1 MAYLGDYIGNLL
13 AEITIARMQGDLETV
28 RIAELYATH
37 PLLRTMP
44 VPHVRI
50 PDIELDLPV
59 LVGGVDEAKPGEPPR
74 GGIPSRD
81 LRSKFEEILSA
92 HLEATKVSMPQDA
105 RAKLSIAL
113 EKRLASRRLPLEVAV
128 GSNQLADE
136 LAELASKAIADGK
149 PGGEAE
155 QLSAAEHAQQ
165 LGGAARLAFL
175 ELRKSPPR
183 VRVLVSSAEIR
194 EAGTA
199 ENVTRIRLKIS
210 EQGVEWASVESEGKR
225 RDQLVP
231 E

>member
-1 MAYLGDYIGNLL
+1 MAYLGDYLGNLL

-59 LVGGVDEAKPGEPPR
+59 LVGGVDEPKPGEPPR
-74 GGIPSRD
+74 GGAPSRE
-81 LRSKFEEILSA
+81 LRSKFEDVLSA
-92 HLEATKVSMPQDA
+92 HLVATKVALPKDA
-105 RAKLSIAL
+105 REKLSAAL
-113 EKRLASRRLPLEVAV
+113 EKRLAVRRLPLEVAV
-128 GSNQLADE
+128 GSHQLADE
-136 LAELASKAIADGK
+136 LAELASKAIAEGK
-149 PGGEAE
+149 PEGESE
-155 QLSAAEHAQQ
+155 KLSPAEHAQQ
-165 LGGAARLAFL
+165 LSAAARLAFL
-175 ELRKSPPR
+175 ELRKPPPR
-183 VRVLVSSAEIR
+183 VRVLVSSAELR
-194 EAGTA
+194 EAGTT

-210 EQGVEWASVESEGKR
+210 EQGVEWASVEADGKR